1 MRLDASLVW
10 QYIYVLVGLDGL
22 VLINLEI
29 VSVVMYR
36 QENKNN
42 LGNSE
47 GF

>member
-10 QYIYVLVGLDGL
+10 QYIYLLVGQFGSAM
-22 VLINLEI
+22 LEN
-29 VSVVMYR
+29 SVVMFR